1 MPTRVMRIH
10 ELELRGYEDGVARLE
25 LLVGSGTYVRSVADA
40 LGGHCRSL
48 RRTEIG
54 PFGVDE
60 ADENTGALARGGAA
74 AARAGYGDEDRPRAR
89 PARASA
95 ARGRDR
101 HVRRRPPR
109 SPLRPA
115 HDGRLGART
124 TVITLEPHP
133 RIALGNRV
141 ELIATLER
149 RLELLA
155 EAGVAETLVA
165 AFTPEFMRLTPEQF
179 VETYLTAIGAEAV
192 AVGADFRFGHKR
204 AGTVETL
211 VAAGLRV
218 LDVEEVAGVSST
230 AIRDAVR
237 AGELAA
243 RAAMLGR
250 PYELDGVV
258 VAGDQRGGTL
268 GYPTA
273 NIAMGPDLLCPR
285 YGIYAGAALDHRA
298 AVSIGTNPHYGGTE
312 RRVEPYLLD
321 FDGDLYGRRL
331 VVELWERLRDERVF
345 ESEAAL
351 VEQIAR
357 DVEATRAAARPTLL
371 DSQSSWLTVA
381 CRRRTAGAILV
392 VGLAGDHPRREP
404 CLLEEVEPRVL
415 REDADDV
422 VVVHEARRLARLVE
436 DHGVVD
442 VEGRVAGVRI
452 GRPLEVAKRATVCAV
467 VTAMVGAR
475 DEGLARAVGYEEAT
489 PPGRVWEN
497 AVPMQARRSSSDARY
512 ITASCTK
519 TTSNVRPSLSVRMSP
534 STCSQPGLSV
544 RLSES
549 ICGETSESVQVNARA
564 GATRCCPH
572 PSRARG
578 ASRPREAR
586 RGSRRGSERPR
597 PRSRRAPS
605 GGGTSWRGRRRG
617 ARRGLSL
624 GVKTTTAA
632 PSVSR
637 SNRVRPAM

>member
-1 MPTRVMRIH
+1 MILADKPAGPSSFAIVARVRSRTGAKTGHAGTLDPFATGLLILLSGRATSLQDRFMKLDKRYLTEIDLRGRTTTGDPEGEPLDEQEAPSADELAAALDELRGDVELAIPAASAVKIDGERAYRLHRRGVEVEMPTRVMRIH

-40 LGGHCRSL
+40 LGGHCQSL

-60 ADENTGALARGGAA
+60 ADETRGAPARGGASS
-74 AARAGYGDEDRPRAR
+74 ARGGRRMRIAHAPVQLERRPRAV
-89 PARASA
+89 AIGTFDGVH
-95 ARGRDR
+95 RG
-101 HVRRRPPR
+101 HLSV
-109 SPLRPA
+109 LRTTVDSGLDP
-115 HDGRLGART
+115 

-179 VETYLTAIGAEAV
+179 VETYLTAIGAEAI

-211 VAAGLRV
+211 VDAGLRV

-243 RAAMLGR
+243 AAAMLGR

-285 YGIYAGAALDHRA
+285 YGIYAGAALEHRA

-312 RRVEPYLLD
+312 RRIEPYLLD
-321 FDGDLYGRRL
+321 FDGDLYGKRL
-331 VVELWERLRDERVF
+331 VVELWERLRDEQVF

-357 DVEATRAAARPTLL
+357 DVEATRAAQRPT
-371 DSQSSWLTVA
+371 
-381 CRRRTAGAILV
+381 
-392 VGLAGDHPRREP
+392 
-404 CLLEEVEPRVL
+404 
-415 REDADDV
+415 
-422 VVVHEARRLARLVE
+422 
-436 DHGVVD
+436 
-442 VEGRVAGVRI
+442 
-452 GRPLEVAKRATVCAV
+452 
-467 VTAMVGAR
+467 
-475 DEGLARAVGYEEAT
+475 
-489 PPGRVWEN
+489 
-497 AVPMQARRSSSDARY
+497 
-512 ITASCTK
+512 
-519 TTSNVRPSLSVRMSP
+519 
-534 STCSQPGLSV
+534 
-544 RLSES
+544 
-549 ICGETSESVQVNARA
+549 
-564 GATRCCPH
+564 
-572 PSRARG
+572 
-578 ASRPREAR
+578 
-586 RGSRRGSERPR
+586 
-597 PRSRRAPS
+597 
-605 GGGTSWRGRRRG
+605 
-617 ARRGLSL
+617 
-624 GVKTTTAA
+624 
-632 PSVSR
+632 
-637 SNRVRPAM
+637 